1 MILSRLNRQ
10 NEVQWGELSI
20 TQLSWLRL
28 KQNKL
33 AMGGLFL
40 FIFITILCFVFP
52 LFLPANAYEIQN
64 LNLQAQAP
72 SSEYWFGTD
81 SLGRDLFSRVL
92 YGGRIS
98 LSLGFAATM
107 VSLLIG
113 VSYGCLSGY
122 LGGRCDAM
130 MMRTVDVLYALPFTI
145 FVILLMVLFERN
157 IFLMFAAIG
166 AVEWLT
172 MARIVR
178 GQVVYLK
185 NQQYIDASRALG
197 ASDIK
202 IMFKHL
208 LPNFL
213 GVVIVFST
221 LTVPAV
227 MLLEAFLSFIGM
239 GVQPPM
245 SSWGL
250 LIRDG
255 ADSMEVSPWRLCFP
269 ALFFSL
275 TLFSLNFLGD
285 GLRDAFDP
293 RDGKA

>member
-1 MILSRLNRQ
+1 MLLSRLSGQ
-10 NEVQWGELSI
+10 KEVKWGDLSMTRI
-20 TQLSWLRL
+20 SWLRL

-33 AMGGLFL
+33 AMGGLYTL
-40 FIFITILCFVFP
+40 ALMIVLCFLLP

-64 LNLQAQAP
+64 LELQAQPP
-72 SSEYWFGTD
+72 SAEYWFGTD

-98 LSLGFAATM
+98 LSLGFAATV
-107 VSLLIG
+107 VSLIIG

-122 LGGRCDAM
+122 MGGRCDAL

-185 NQQYIDASRALG
+185 TQQYVDASRALG
-197 ASDIK
+197 SGDLK
-202 IMFKHL
+202 IMFRHL

-213 GVVIVFST
+213 GVVIIFST

-227 MLLEAFLSFIGM
+227 MLLEAFLSFIGL

-255 ADSMEVSPWRLCFP
+255 ADSMEVSFWRLLFP
-269 ALFFSL
+269 ALFFSV
-275 TLFSLNFLGD
+275 TLFSLNFLNH
-285 GLRDAFDP
+285 
-293 RDGKA
+293 